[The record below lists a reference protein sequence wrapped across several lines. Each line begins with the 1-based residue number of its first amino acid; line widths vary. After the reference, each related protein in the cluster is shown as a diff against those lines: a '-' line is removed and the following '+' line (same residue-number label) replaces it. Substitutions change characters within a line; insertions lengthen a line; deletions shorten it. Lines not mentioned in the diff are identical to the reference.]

1 MFQELAPLL
10 RQRAVLLTVTHLEDD
25 QIRVNVV
32 PQKIKDGDNA
42 ALTTPLTVTGTPEE
56 LDRDL
61 PTTLVNFVGAHLGLK
76 NTLDRVKEE
85 MDTAAKVAQAEAR
98 SKNKSAGIKPPP
110 KAEVTKPA
118 ETPKPA
124 PPPPSEPARAASL
137 FDAPAPPATSIADTD
152 EEEEIL
158 AETAEQEQFDGE
170 DEEYGA
176 A

>member
-1 MFQELAPLL
+1 MFKELAPLL

-32 PQKIKDGDNA
+32 PQKTKDGDNA
-42 ALTTPLTVTGTPEE
+42 ALTTPLTVTGTLEE

-98 SKNKSAGIKPPP
+98 SKNKSAGTKPAP
-110 KAEVTKPA
+110 KAAKPA

-152 EEEEIL
+152 EEEEVL
-158 AETAEQEQFDGE
+158 GETAEQEQFDGE